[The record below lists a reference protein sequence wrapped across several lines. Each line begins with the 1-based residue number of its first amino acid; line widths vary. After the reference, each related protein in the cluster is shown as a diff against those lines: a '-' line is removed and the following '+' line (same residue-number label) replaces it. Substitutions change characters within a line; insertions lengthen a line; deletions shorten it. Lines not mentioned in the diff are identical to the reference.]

1 MTKINVTGGLELK
14 DSSNYVV
21 STIQYTVV
29 ERSIEKFEQ
38 KSKNIVYQLT
48 LDSLTVTSNTHHFQ
62 LEHVLDI
69 SYKGFSNGEG
79 HLYLHTNQG
88 VFSYVITKDPS
99 EFMNAYKQLKS

>member
-1 MTKINVTGGLELK
+1 MK
-14 DSSNYVV
+14 DSAKNIV

-29 ERSIEKFEQ
+29 ERFIENFEQ
-38 KSKNIVYQLT
+38 KRRNIVYQLA
-48 LDSLTVTSNTHHFQ
+48 LDSYTVTSNTHHFQ

-88 VFSYVITKDPS
+88 VFSFVITKDPTD
-99 EFMNAYKQLKS
+99 FMKAYKQLKS